1 MAHRLSAWAFA
12 LVCLHTAAAQEAL
25 IDPTRPPTAPAEAA
39 GQAAAAGPVLQS
51 VLLPR
56 GGRPIAVISG
66 VQVQLG
72 GRYGDATVTRITE
85 SAVELAGPQGRQVL
99 RLTPD
104 AAKQPATRRAAGV
117 PPRQP

>member
-1 MAHRLSAWAFA
+1 MAHRLIAWTFA
-12 LVCLHTAAAQEAL
+12 LVCAHTAAAQEAL
-25 IDPTRPPTAPAEAA
+25 NDPTRPPAAPAEAA
-39 GQAAAAGPVLQS
+39 GQVAAGPVLQS

-56 GGRPIAVISG
+56 GGRPLAVISG
-66 VQVQLG
+66 VQVPLG

-85 SAVELAGPQGRQVL
+85 SAVELAGPEGRQVL